1 MTEETTKRNW
11 TSIVFTRRWLAYF
24 LGVLVFATAC
34 VGLSIW
40 QFDRRD
46 QARAEI
52 ERVLENYD
60 ASPALIQE
68 TLPELDYYSESVKWK
83 PVLVTGT
90 YLQDEQL
97 LVRSRPH
104 EGRAGVE
111 VLTPLLTD
119 SGSVFIVNRGW
130 IPVNI
135 DPDQAYD
142 IPAPPAGEV
151 TVVARLKPGE
161 PGIAGREMSEGQV
174 ATIELPLI
182 ASVLERPTYTGAYGL
197 LAEETPAPTEEP
209 PLAAPLPT
217 LDEGAHLSYAYQ
229 WIAFGVLAFI
239 ALVWAVRNELKILGY
254 IKEKPRKKP
263 KKLSEEEIVD
273 ALLDNQS

>member
-11 TSIVFTRRWLAYF
+11 TSIVFTRRWFAYF

-34 VGLSIW
+34 VGLALW

-52 ERVLENYD
+52 DRVLENYD
-60 ASPALIQE
+60 ASPVPLQE
-68 TLPELDYYSESVKWK
+68 ILPELDYYSENIKWK

-90 YLQDEQL
+90 YLVDEQL
-97 LVRSRPH
+97 LVRSRPY

-111 VLTPLLTD
+111 VLTPLLTS

-130 IPVNI
+130 IPLNV
-135 DPDQAYD
+135 DPNQAYN
-142 IPAPPAGEV
+142 IPTPPSGEV
-151 TVVARLKPGE
+151 TVIARLKPGE

-197 LAEETPAPTEEP
+197 LAEESPPASQEP
-209 PLAAPLPT
+209 PLLAPPPS
-217 LDEGAHLSYAYQ
+217 LDEGAHLSYAFQ
-229 WIAFGVLAFI
+229 WIAFGILAFI
-239 ALVWAVRNELKILGY
+239 ALVWAVRNELKVLGY
-254 IKEKPRKKP
+254 IKEKQRKKP
-263 KKLSEEEIVD
+263 KALTEEEIVD
-273 ALLDNQS
+273 ALLDKQN

>member
-1 MTEETTKRNW
+1 MSEETTKRNW
-11 TSIVFTRRWLAYF
+11 ASIVFTRRWLAYF

-34 VGLSIW
+34 VGLALW

-60 ASPALIQE
+60 AVPIAIQE
-68 TLPELDYYSESVKWK
+68 TLPELDFYSESVKWQ
-83 PVLVTGT
+83 PVIVTGS
-90 YLQDEQL
+90 YLEDEQL
-97 LVRSRPH
+97 LVRSRPY

-119 SGSVFIVNRGW
+119 SGAVFIVNRGW

-135 DPDQAYD
+135 DPNQAYD
-142 IPAPPAGEV
+142 VPSPPTGNV
-151 TVVARLKPGE
+151 TVIARLKPGE
-161 PGIAGREMSEGQV
+161 PGIAGREMSDGQV

-182 ASVLERPTYTGAYGL
+182 ASVLDRPTYTGAYGL
-197 LAEETPAPTEEP
+197 LASENPTPAEEP
-209 PLAAPLPT
+209 PLAAPIPA
-217 LDEGAHLSYAYQ
+217 LDEGAHLSYAFQ

-239 ALVWAVRNELKILGY
+239 ALVWAVRNELKVLGY

-263 KKLSEEEIVD
+263 KALSEEEIVD
-273 ALLDNQS
+273 ALLDKQG

>member
-1 MTEETTKRNW
+1 VSEETTKRSW

-34 VGLSIW
+34 VGLSMW

-46 QARAEI
+46 QARAEVD
-52 ERVLENYD
+52 RVLENYD
-60 ASPALIQE
+60 AVPSHLE
-68 TLPELDYYSESVKWK
+68 MVLPELEYYTDSVKWK
-83 PVLVTGT
+83 PVVTTGT
-90 YLQDEQL
+90 YLEDEQL
-97 LVRSRPH
+97 LVRSRPY

-119 SGSVFIVNRGW
+119 SGAVFIVNRGW

-135 DPDQAYD
+135 DPDQEYD
-142 IPAPPAGEV
+142 IPSPPSGEV

-182 ASVLERPTYTGAYGL
+182 ASVLDRPTYTGAYGL
-197 LAEETPAPTEEP
+197 LASENPSPIEDA
-209 PLAAPLPT
+209 PLAAPLPA

-239 ALVWAVRNELKILGY
+239 ALVWAVRNELKVLGY

-263 KKLSEEEIVD
+263 KAPSEEEIVD
-273 ALLDNQS
+273 ALLDEQR